1 MRLGAPGRR
10 LSLLLLSLL
19 LLASLVVGMWIALDH
34 PTGAT
39 LTYEQFLGEVRAGRV
54 DAVLQRG
61 SSLTVSIGKEQARV
75 TTPSGVDVA
84 AKVTEALGPRP
95 AKAVGPGVY
104 AGGIDVGTLAV
115 GLLPLLLVVGLV
127 IWVRA
132 ARSRERAG
140 GPS

>member
-10 LSLLLLSLL
+10 LSLLLL
-19 LLASLVVGMWIALDH
+19 ASLVAGMWIALDH
-34 PTGAT
+34 PAGTT
-39 LTYEQFLGEVRAGRV
+39 LTYEEFLGEVRAGRV
-54 DAVLQRG
+54 DAVLQHGR
-61 SSLTVSIGKEQARV
+61 SLTVSIGKEQAHV

-84 AKVTEALGPRP
+84 ADVAEALGPRP
-95 AKAVGPGVY
+95 AKAVGLGVY
-104 AGGIDVGTLAV
+104 AGGTDVGTLAV